1 MSHSPADAP
10 PAAPRSAHVARETRK
25 FASVGRLVPGI
36 AHEIN
41 TPTQYIGDNLRFL
54 DTAFREL
61 AALLPAD
68 APARAAASP
77 ELAYLLEE
85 IPSAIA
91 QSLGGLAQVTQLVDA
106 MKQFATASAHDASVV
121 DVNRVVEEVV
131 TVARNEWKYV
141 AEVVCD
147 LDPTSPRASFIEANL
162 RQALLDFLVEAVCT
176 VAAGGT
182 DGRVTLSTRRAGD
195 GVDVRVHVARSSCD
209 ATLRLLCADADPRGV
224 ASEVRA

>member
-1 MSHSPADAP
+1 MSYSLADAATP
-10 PAAPRSAHVARETRK
+10 EARVARATRK
-25 FASVGRLVPGI
+25 LAAVGRLVPGI
-36 AHEIN
+36 AHEIS

-54 DTAFREL
+54 DDAFREL

-68 APARAAASP
+68 TPTRAAASP

-91 QSLGGLAQVTQLVDA
+91 QSLGGLAQVSQLVDA
-106 MKQFATASAHDASVV
+106 MKQFAAASAHDASVV
-121 DVNRVVEEVV
+121 DVNRVVEGVV

-147 LDPTSPRASFIEANL
+147 LDPTSPRASCVEAGV
-162 RQALLDFLVEAVCT
+162 RQAVLDFLCEAVCA

-182 DGRVTLSTRRAGD
+182 DGRVALSTRRTSG

-209 ATLRLLCADADPRGV
+209 WTLSLPTADSDPDGV
-224 ASEVRA
+224 SGEVRA